1 MMSELINNREQ
12 RQQILKNIIKDL
24 HAGKD
29 PKDVKERF
37 AQLIKDVSPTEIS
50 AMEQSLM
57 QEGMK
62 IEEIQKLC
70 DVHAEIF
77 KGSISEIH
85 NEKSPDKT
93 PGHPVHTF
101 KLENR
106 ELEKLINETLIPQIK
121 DMKENKDEAKLSGV
135 KESISKLWEIDKHY
149 SRKENLLFPYLEKY
163 EITAP
168 PQVMWGVDDEIRAH
182 IKEARNIVNQFDG
195 QWDQLIKKLEEAIN
209 GINEMIFK
217 EENILFPMSLE
228 TLTEDEWYNIS
239 EESAEIG
246 YCLTEPLA
254 KWKPEQTESY
264 KEDKKDIEKIDV
276 NNDMLQFE
284 SGMLTFKQ
292 IEAMLN
298 HLPIDITFIDE
309 NDTFKYF
316 SLGKERI
323 FTRTK
328 TAIGRDVHNCHPPAS
343 VHIVDKILTDFKSG
357 KKDSEEFWI
366 QMGPTFVY
374 IRYFAVRDKDGKY
387 MGTVEVTQNIKP
399 IQEITGEKRLLSED
413 E

>member
-1 MMSELINNREQ
+1 MSELINNREH
-12 RQQILKNIIKDL
+12 RKEILKGIIKDL
-24 HAGKD
+24 HAGKE

-37 AQLIKDVSPTEIS
+37 AQLIKEVSPTEIS
-50 AMEQSLM
+50 EMEQSLM
-57 QEGMK
+57 LEGME
-62 IEEIQKLC
+62 IGEIQKLC

-77 KGSISEIH
+77 KGSIAEVHSV
-85 NEKSPDKT
+85 KSPDKT

-101 KLENR
+101 KIENR
-106 ELEKLINETLIPQIK
+106 EIEKLIIETINPQI
-121 DMKENKDEAKLSGV
+121 ENIKQSKDEKKLAGLDD
-135 KESISKLWEIDKHY
+135 SIKKLLEIDKHY

-168 PQVMWGVDDEIRAH
+168 PQVMWGVDDEIRAN
-182 IKEARNIVNQFDG
+182 IKEARNIINQFNG
-195 QWDQLIKKLEEAIN
+195 QWDQLFLKLEEAIN

-228 TLTEDEWYNIS
+228 TLTEDEWFNIA

-246 YCLTEPLA
+246 YCLTEPIA
-254 KWKPEQTESY
+254 KWKPEKTESY
-264 KEDKKDIEKIDV
+264 KEDKKDIENIDV
-276 NNDMLQFE
+276 NKDMLQFE

-292 IEAMLN
+292 IELMLN

-323 FTRTK
+323 FARTK
-328 TAIGRDVHNCHPPAS
+328 SAIGRDVHNCHPPAS
-343 VHIVDKILTDFKSG
+343 VHIVEKILNDFKSG
-357 KKDSEEFWI
+357 KKDNEEFWI

-374 IRYFAVRDKDGKY
+374 IRYFAVRDENSKY

-399 IQEITGEKRLLSED
+399 IQDITGEKRLLSDTE
-413 E
+413 

>member
-1 MMSELINNREQ
+1 MSELINNREH
-12 RQQILKNIIKDL
+12 RQDILKQIIKDL

-37 AQLIKDVSPTEIS
+37 AQLIKDVSPMEIS
-50 AMEQSLM
+50 AMEQSLL
-57 QEGMK
+57 QEGME
-62 IEEIQKLC
+62 ISEIQKLC
-70 DVHAEIF
+70 DVHAEVF
-77 KGSISEIH
+77 KGSIQEIH
-85 NEKSPDKT
+85 SENSPDKT

-106 ELEKLINETLIPQIK
+106 ELEKLITEVINPQIK
-121 DMKENKDEAKLSGV
+121 KIKENKSENSLDKL
-135 KESISKLWEIDKHY
+135 KESINKLLEIDKHY

-168 PQVMWGVDDEIRAH
+168 PQVMWGVDDEIRGH
-182 IKEARNIVNQFDG
+182 IKEARKIANQFNV
-195 QWDQLIKKLEEAIN
+195 QWDQLISKLEEAIN
-209 GINEMIFK
+209 RINEMIFK

-228 TLTEDEWYNIS
+228 TLTEDEWFNIA
-239 EESAEIG
+239 EESSEIG
-246 YCLTEPLA
+246 YCLTEPFA
-254 KWKPEQTESY
+254 KWKPEQTVSY
-264 KEDKKDIEKIDV
+264 KEDKKDIENIDV

-292 IEAMLN
+292 IEGMLN
-298 HLPIDITFIDE
+298 HLPLDITFIDE

-323 FTRTK
+323 FPRTK
-328 TAIGRDVHNCHPPAS
+328 SAIGRDVHNCHPPAS

-366 QMGPTFVY
+366 QMGPSFVY

-399 IQEITGEKRLLSED
+399 IQDITGEKRLLSDME
-413 E
+413 

>member
-1 MMSELINNREQ
+1 MSELINNREH
-12 RQQILKNIIKDL
+12 RQDILKQIIKDL

-50 AMEQSLM
+50 AMEQSLL
-57 QEGMK
+57 QEGME
-62 IEEIQKLC
+62 ISEIQKLC
-70 DVHAEIF
+70 DVHAEVF
-77 KGSISEIH
+77 KGSIQEIH
-85 NEKSPDKT
+85 SENSPDKT

-106 ELEKLINETLIPQIK
+106 ELEKLITEVINPQITK
-121 DMKENKDEAKLSGV
+121 AKENNTENSLDEL
-135 KESISKLWEIDKHY
+135 KESINKLLEIDKHY

-168 PQVMWGVDDEIRAH
+168 PQVMWGVDDEIRGH
-182 IKEARNIVNQFDG
+182 IKEARKIASQFNV
-195 QWDQLIKKLEEAIN
+195 QWDQLISKLEEAIN

-228 TLTEDEWYNIS
+228 TLTEDEWFNIA
-239 EESAEIG
+239 EESSEIG
-246 YCLTEPLA
+246 YCLTEPYA
-254 KWKPEQTESY
+254 KWKPEQTVSY
-264 KEDKKDIEKIDV
+264 KEDKKDIENIDV

-284 SGMLTFKQ
+284 SGMLTFNQ
-292 IEAMLN
+292 IEGMLN

-323 FTRTK
+323 FPRTK
-328 TAIGRDVHNCHPPAS
+328 SAIGRDVHNCHPPAS

-366 QMGPTFVY
+366 QMGPSFVY
-374 IRYFAVRDKDGKY
+374 IRYFAVRDKEGKY

-399 IQEITGEKRLLSED
+399 IQDITGEKRLLSDME
-413 E
+413 

>member
-1 MMSELINNREQ
+1 MSELINNREY
-12 RQQILKNIIKDL
+12 RKEILKSIIKDL
-24 HAGKD
+24 HDGKD

-37 AQLIKDVSPTEIS
+37 ADLIKNVSATEIS
-50 AMEQSLM
+50 EMEQSLM
-57 QEGMK
+57 MEGM
-62 IEEIQKLC
+62 EVGEIQKLC
-70 DVHAEIF
+70 SVHAEIF
-77 KGSISEIH
+77 KGSIQEIH
-85 NEKSPDKT
+85 SPTSPDKT

-106 ELEKLINETLIPQIK
+106 ELEKLIEEAIKPQFESI
-121 DMKENKDEAKLSGV
+121 
-135 KESISKLWEIDKHY
+135 KESKDGTKLAGLKDSLSKLWEIDKHY

-168 PQVMWGVDDEIRAH
+168 PQVMWGVDDEVRAY
-182 IKEARNIVNQFDG
+182 IKEARNIINQFNG
-195 QWDQLIKKLEEAIN
+195 QWEELFSNLDKAIN
-209 GINEMIFK
+209 EINEMIFK
-217 EENILFPMSLE
+217 EENILFPMALD
-228 TLTEDEWYNIS
+228 TLTEDEWYNIA

-246 YCLTEPLA
+246 FCLTEPLA
-254 KWKPEQTESY
+254 KWKPEKTESY
-264 KEDKKDIEKIDV
+264 KEDKKDIENIDEDK
-276 NNDMLQFE
+276 DMLQFE

-292 IEAMLN
+292 IELMLN

-323 FTRTK
+323 FSRTK
-328 TAIGRDVHNCHPPAS
+328 SAIGRDVHNCHPPAS
-343 VHIVDKILTDFKSG
+343 VHIVDKILTDFKTG

-374 IRYFAVRDKDGKY
+374 IRYFAVRDENGKY
-387 MGTVEVTQNIKP
+387 MGTVEVSQNIKP
-399 IQEITGEKRLLSED
+399 IQEITGEKRLLSDD

>member
-1 MMSELINNREQ
+1 MSELINNREY
-12 RQQILKNIIKDL
+12 RKEILKSIIKDL
-24 HAGKD
+24 HDGKD

-37 AQLIKDVSPTEIS
+37 ADLIKNVSATEIS
-50 AMEQSLM
+50 EMEQSLM
-57 QEGMK
+57 MEGM
-62 IEEIQKLC
+62 EVGEIQKLC
-70 DVHAEIF
+70 SVHAEIF
-77 KGSISEIH
+77 KGSIQEIH
-85 NEKSPDKT
+85 SPTSPDKT

-106 ELEKLINETLIPQIK
+106 ELEKLIEEAIKPQFESI
-121 DMKENKDEAKLSGV
+121 
-135 KESISKLWEIDKHY
+135 KESKDGTKLAGLKDSLSKLWEIDKHY

-168 PQVMWGVDDEIRAH
+168 PQVMWGVDDEVRAY
-182 IKEARNIVNQFDG
+182 IKGARNIINQFNG
-195 QWDQLIKKLEEAIN
+195 QWEELFSNLDKAIN
-209 GINEMIFK
+209 EINEMIFK
-217 EENILFPMSLE
+217 EENILFPMALD
-228 TLTEDEWYNIS
+228 TLTEDEWYNIA

-246 YCLTEPLA
+246 FCLTEPLA
-254 KWKPEQTESY
+254 KWKPEKTESY
-264 KEDKKDIEKIDV
+264 KEDKKDIENIDEDK
-276 NNDMLQFE
+276 DMLQFE

-292 IEAMLN
+292 IELMLN

-323 FTRTK
+323 FSRTK
-328 TAIGRDVHNCHPPAS
+328 SAIGRDVHNCHPPAS
-343 VHIVDKILTDFKSG
+343 VHIVDKILTDFKTG

-374 IRYFAVRDKDGKY
+374 IRYFAVRDENGKY
-387 MGTVEVTQNIKP
+387 MGTVEVSQNIKP
-399 IQEITGEKRLLSED
+399 IQEITGEKRLLSDD

>member
-1 MMSELINNREQ
+1 MSELINNREH
-12 RQQILKNIIKDL
+12 RKEILKGIIKDL
-24 HAGKD
+24 HAGKE
-29 PKDVKERF
+29 PRDVKERF
-37 AQLIKDVSPTEIS
+37 AQLIKEVSPTEIS
-50 AMEQSLM
+50 EMEQSLM
-57 QEGMK
+57 LEGME
-62 IEEIQKLC
+62 IGEIQKLC

-77 KGSISEIH
+77 KGSIAEVHSI
-85 NEKSPDKT
+85 KSPDKT
-93 PGHPVHTF
+93 LGHPVHTF
-101 KLENR
+101 KIENR
-106 ELEKLINETLIPQIK
+106 EIEKLITETINPQIESIK
-121 DMKENKDEAKLSGV
+121 QSKDEKKLADLN
-135 KESISKLWEIDKHY
+135 ESIKRLLEIDKHY

-168 PQVMWGVDDEIRAH
+168 PQVMWGVDDEIRAN
-182 IKEARNIVNQFDG
+182 IKEARNIINQFNG
-195 QWDQLIKKLEEAIN
+195 QWDVLFLKLEEAIN

-228 TLTEDEWYNIS
+228 TLTEDEWFNIA

-246 YCLTEPLA
+246 YCLTEPIA
-254 KWKPEQTESY
+254 KWKPEKTESY
-264 KEDKKDIEKIDV
+264 KEDKKDIENIDV
-276 NNDMLQFE
+276 NKDMLQFE

-292 IEAMLN
+292 IELMLN

-323 FTRTK
+323 FARTK
-328 TAIGRDVHNCHPPAS
+328 SAIGRDVHNCHPPAS
-343 VHIVDKILTDFKSG
+343 VHIVEKILNDFKSG

-374 IRYFAVRDKDGKY
+374 IRYFAVRDENGKY

-399 IQEITGEKRLLSED
+399 IQGITGEKRLLSDIE
-413 E
+413 

>member
-1 MMSELINNREQ
+1 MSELINNREH
-12 RQQILKNIIKDL
+12 RKEILKGIIKDL
-24 HAGKD
+24 HAGKE
-29 PKDVKERF
+29 PRDVKERF
-37 AQLIKDVSPTEIS
+37 AQLIKEVSPTEIS
-50 AMEQSLM
+50 EMEQSLM
-57 QEGMK
+57 LEGME
-62 IEEIQKLC
+62 IGEIQKLC

-77 KGSISEIH
+77 KGSIAEVHSV
-85 NEKSPDKT
+85 KSPDKT

-101 KLENR
+101 KIENR
-106 ELEKLINETLIPQIK
+106 EIEKLIIETINPQI
-121 DMKENKDEAKLSGV
+121 ENIKQSKDEKKLAGLDD
-135 KESISKLWEIDKHY
+135 SIKKLLEIDKHY

-168 PQVMWGVDDEIRAH
+168 PQVMWGVDDEIRAN
-182 IKEARNIVNQFDG
+182 IKEARNIINQFNG
-195 QWDQLIKKLEEAIN
+195 QWDQFFLKLEEAIN

-228 TLTEDEWYNIS
+228 TLTEDEWFNIA

-246 YCLTEPLA
+246 YCLTEPIA
-254 KWKPEQTESY
+254 KWKPEKTESY
-264 KEDKKDIEKIDV
+264 KEDKKDIENIDV
-276 NNDMLQFE
+276 NKDMLQFE

-292 IEAMLN
+292 IELMLN

-323 FTRTK
+323 FARTK
-328 TAIGRDVHNCHPPAS
+328 SAIGRDVHNCHPPAS
-343 VHIVDKILTDFKSG
+343 VHIVEKILNDFKSG

-374 IRYFAVRDKDGKY
+374 IRYFAVRDENGKY

-399 IQEITGEKRLLSED
+399 IQDITGEKRLLSDTE
-413 E
+413 